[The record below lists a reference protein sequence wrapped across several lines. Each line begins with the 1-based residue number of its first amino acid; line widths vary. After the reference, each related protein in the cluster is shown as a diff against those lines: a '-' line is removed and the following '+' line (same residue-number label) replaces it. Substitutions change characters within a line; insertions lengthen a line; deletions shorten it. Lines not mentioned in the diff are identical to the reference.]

1 MAGSGFK
8 TVLKGSVDPFR
19 RKPVLWKLDQW
30 EVTMIRKILFV
41 GSLLSCSA
49 MAQVSEPDWPAVEE
63 ETLRHFRALLQFDTS
78 DPPGREL
85 PAAEYLRDVLE
96 AEGIEVEMLS
106 NSPERPNVI
115 ARLKGDSSKEPLLI
129 MAHTDVVNVDPE
141 KWTFPPFS
149 ATVDGGYV
157 YGRGAVDDK
166 DNLAS
171 ALMVMLELKRQ
182 NVPLARDVIFLAES
196 GEEGATEYGIEFL
209 VEEHFDKINAEFC
222 LAEGGSVAR
231 VNREV
236 QYAGVQ
242 TVEKIPYRLE
252 LVATGVA
259 GHGSVPLQS
268 NSVVRLAKAIAAI
281 ADWRSPI
288 RLNETTAAYF
298 ERLASISPADAAER
312 YLAVLDPG
320 RASEADDYFL
330 ANEPRHASML
340 RSSLSPNI
348 FEAGYRINVI
358 PSEARASV
366 DFRALPDED
375 IPGFLNQV
383 RTLID
388 DEVVD
393 VSLGERNT
401 RPPGQASLST
411 EAFAAI
417 EAGVNKHYGVITLPT
432 MSTGA
437 TDMAYLR
444 NRGIQCYGIGPAID
458 REDAALGFG
467 AHSDQERILISEL
480 NRFVK
485 FNWDVVIDLAAKQ

>member
-1 MAGSGFK
+1 MCR
-8 TVLKGSVDPFR
+8 TV
-19 RKPVLWKLDQW
+19 
-30 EVTMIRKILFV
+30 VTFLFLFV
-41 GSLLSCSA
+41 SSSF
-49 MAQVSEPDWPAVEE
+49 AQVREPNWSEVEV
-63 ETLRHFRALLQFDTS
+63 ETLEHFRALLQFDTS

-85 PAAEYLRDVLE
+85 PAADYLRAVLE
-96 AEGIEVEMLS
+96 AAGIPVETLY
-106 NSPERPNVI
+106 NDPERPNI
-115 ARLKGDSSKEPLLI
+115 LARLEGNGDKEPLLI

-141 KWTFPPFS
+141 KWIFPPFS
-149 ATVDGGYV
+149 ATVDDGYV

-171 ALMVMLELKRQ
+171 ALMVMLELKRL
-182 NVPLARDVIFLAES
+182 NIPLERDVIFLAES
-196 GEEGATEYGIEFL
+196 GEEGATQYGIEFM
-209 VEEHFDKINAEFC
+209 VNEHFAKIDAEFC

-236 QYAGVQ
+236 QYAGIQ
-242 TVEKIPYRLE
+242 TVEKIPYRVE

-259 GHGSVPLQS
+259 GHGSVPLQT

-298 ERLASISPADAAER
+298 ERLASISPVDAAER
-312 YLAVLDPG
+312 YLNVLDPG
-320 RASEADDYFL
+320 RAVESDEYFL

-348 FEAGYRINVI
+348 FDAGYRINVI

-375 IPGFLNQV
+375 IPQFLEEIRRIV
-383 RTLID
+383 GDT
-388 DEVVD
+388 VVE
-393 VSLGERNT
+393 VSLGRRNT
-401 RPPGQASLST
+401 RPRGQASLNT

-417 EAGVNKHYGVITLPT
+417 EAGINKHYGVITLPT

-480 NRFVK
+480 HRFVR
-485 FNWDVVIDLAAKQ
+485 FNWDVVLDLAAQQ

>member
-1 MAGSGFK
+1 M
-8 TVLKGSVDPFR
+8 
-19 RKPVLWKLDQW
+19 RKFLAS
-30 EVTMIRKILFV
+30 ISILFV
-41 GSLLSCSA
+41 TNSF
-49 MAQVSEPDWPAVEE
+49 AQISDPNWSEVEV

-96 AEGIEVEMLS
+96 AEGIPVEMLY
-106 NSPERPNVI
+106 NDPQRPNVL
-115 ARLKGDSSKEPLLI
+115 ARLEGNGDKEPLLI

-141 KWTFPPFS
+141 KWIFPPFS
-149 ATVDGGYV
+149 ATVDNGYV

-171 ALMVMLELKRQ
+171 ALMVMLELQRQ
-182 NVPLARDVIFLAES
+182 NVPLERDVIFLAES
-196 GEEGATEYGIEFL
+196 GEEGATQYGIEFL
-209 VEEHFDKINAEFC
+209 VNEHFDKIDAEFC
-222 LAEGGSVAR
+222 LAEGGGVAR

-236 QYAGVQ
+236 QYAGIQ
-242 TVEKIPYRLE
+242 TVEKIPYRVE
-252 LVATGVA
+252 LVATGIA
-259 GHGSVPLQS
+259 GHGSVPLQT
-268 NSVVRLAKAIAAI
+268 NSVTRLAKAIAAI
-281 ADWRSPI
+281 ADWRTPI

-298 ERLASISPADAAER
+298 ERLASISPNDAAQR
-312 YLAVLDPG
+312 YLNVLDPG
-320 RASEADDYFL
+320 RASDSDEYFL

-340 RSSLSPNI
+340 RSSLSPDI
-348 FEAGYRINVI
+348 FDAGYRINVI

-375 IPGFLNQV
+375 IAEFMEEIRRIVNDP
-383 RTLID
+383 
-388 DEVVD
+388 VVD
-393 VSLGERNT
+393 VSLGQRNT
-401 RPPGQASLST
+401 RPPGQASLNT

-417 EAGVNKHYGVITLPT
+417 EAGINEHYGVITLPT

-480 NRFVK
+480 NRFVR
-485 FNWDVVIDLAAKQ
+485 FNWDVVIELAAEQ

>member
-1 MAGSGFK
+1 MYRII
-8 TVLKGSVDPFR
+8 LLP
-19 RKPVLWKLDQW
+19 L
-30 EVTMIRKILFV
+30 ILFSGV
-41 GSLLSCSA
+41 AL
-49 MAQVSEPDWPAVEE
+49 AQVGEPDWPAVEE

-96 AEGIEVEMLS
+96 AEGIPVEMLW
-106 NSPERPNVI
+106 NDPERPNVI
-115 ARLKGDSSKEPLLI
+115 ARLDGDDSREPLLI

-141 KWTFPPFS
+141 KWIFPPFS

-166 DNLAS
+166 DNLAA

-196 GEEGATEYGIEFL
+196 GEEGATEYGIEFM
-209 VEEHFDKINAEFC
+209 VNEHFDKIDSEFC

-236 QYAGVQ
+236 QYSGVQ
-242 TVEKIPYRLE
+242 TVEKIPYRVE

-259 GHGSVPLQS
+259 GHGSVPLQT
-268 NSVVRLAKAIAAI
+268 NSVVRLARAVAAI
-281 ADWRSPI
+281 ADWRTPI

-298 ERLASISPADAAER
+298 ERLASISPSDAAER
-312 YLAVLDPG
+312 YLNVLDPG
-320 RASEADDYFL
+320 LAGESDEYFL

-348 FEAGYRINVI
+348 FDAGYRINVI
-358 PSEARASV
+358 PSESRASV

-375 IPGFLNQV
+375 IVSFLEEI
-383 RTLID
+383 RG
-388 DEVVD
+388 VVD
-393 VSLGERNT
+393 DPAVEISLGARNT
-401 RPPGQASLST
+401 RPRGQSSLDT
-411 EAFAAI
+411 DAFRAI
-417 EAGVNKHYGVITLPT
+417 ESHTRDHYGVITLPT

-444 NRGIQCYGIGPAID
+444 AAGIQCYGIGPAID

-480 NRFVK
+480 NRFVR
-485 FNWDVVIDLAAKQ
+485 FNWDVVIELAAQ

>member
-1 MAGSGFK
+1 MRLATCLICLFV
-8 TVLKGSVDPFR
+8 TGSV
-19 RKPVLWKLDQW
+19 
-30 EVTMIRKILFV
+30 
-41 GSLLSCSA
+41 A
-49 MAQVSEPDWPAVEE
+49 AQNSEPDWAAVDV

-85 PAAEYLRDVLE
+85 PAADYLQQVLE
-96 AEGIEVEMLS
+96 AEGFDVEILATD
-106 NSPERPNVI
+106 PERPNVLT
-115 ARLKGDSSKEPLLI
+115 RLRGNGAKKPLLI

-149 ATVDGGYV
+149 ATVDNGYV

-166 DNLAS
+166 DNLAA

-182 NVPLARDVIFLAES
+182 NIQLERDVIFLAES
-196 GEEGATEYGIEFL
+196 GEEGATEFGIEFM
-209 VEEHFDKINAEFC
+209 VNNHFDKIDSEFC

-236 QYAGVQ
+236 QYAGIQ
-242 TVEKIPYRLE
+242 TVEKIPYRVE
-252 LVATGVA
+252 LLATGVA
-259 GHGSVPLQS
+259 GHGSVPLQT
-268 NSVVRLAKAIAAI
+268 NSVTRLAKAVAAI
-281 ADWRSPI
+281 ADWRTPI

-298 ERLASISPADAAER
+298 ERLASISPADAAQR
-312 YLAVLDPG
+312 YLNVLDPAT
-320 RASEADDYFL
+320 ASAADEYFL

-348 FEAGYRINVI
+348 FDAGYRINVI

-366 DFRALPDED
+366 DFRALPDES
-375 IPGFLNQV
+375 IPEFLEEI
-383 RTLID
+383 RR
-388 DEVVD
+388 VVND
-393 VSLGERNT
+393 PAVEVSLGERNT
-401 RPPGQASLST
+401 RPRGQASLNT
-411 EAFAAI
+411 VAFSAI
-417 EAGVNKHYGVITLPT
+417 EAGINKHYGVISLPT

-480 NRFVK
+480 NRFVR
-485 FNWDVVIDLAAKQ
+485 FNWDVVIDLAAVK

>member
-1 MAGSGFK
+1 MY
-8 TVLKGSVDPFR
+8 R
-19 RKPVLWKLDQW
+19 
-30 EVTMIRKILFV
+30 II
-41 GSLLSCSA
+41 LLSLMLFGGPA
-49 MAQVSEPDWPAVEE
+49 LAQVGEPNWSEVEE

-85 PAAEYLRDVLE
+85 PAAEYLYDVLE
-96 AEGIEVEMLS
+96 AEGISAEMLW
-106 NSPERPNVI
+106 NDPERPNVI
-115 ARLKGDSSKEPLLI
+115 ARLDGDDSKEPLLI

-141 KWTFPPFS
+141 KWIFPPFS

-166 DNLAS
+166 DNVA
-171 ALMVMLELKRQ
+171 AGLMIMLLLKRLD
-182 NVPLARDVIFLAES
+182 VPLARDVIYLAES
-196 GEEGATEYGIEFL
+196 GEEGATEYGIEFM
-209 VEEHFDKINAEFC
+209 VNEHFDKIDSEFC

-236 QYAGVQ
+236 QYSGVQ
-242 TVEKIPYRLE
+242 TVEKIPYRVE

-259 GHGSVPLQS
+259 GHGSVPLQT
-268 NSVVRLAKAIAAI
+268 NSVVRLARAVSAI
-281 ADWRSPI
+281 ADWRTPV

-298 ERLASISPADAAER
+298 ERLASISPSDAAER
-312 YLAVLDPG
+312 YLNVLDPG
-320 RASEADDYFL
+320 RASESDEYFL

-348 FEAGYRINVI
+348 FDAGYRINVI
-358 PSEARASV
+358 PSESRASV

-375 IPGFLNQV
+375 IVSFLEEI
-383 RTLID
+383 RG
-388 DEVVD
+388 VVD
-393 VSLGERNT
+393 DPAVEVSLGARNT
-401 RPPGQASLST
+401 RPRGESSLDT
-411 EAFAAI
+411 DAFRAI
-417 EAGVNKHYGVITLPT
+417 ENHTREHYGVITLPT

-444 NRGIQCYGIGPAID
+444 AAGIQCYGIGPAID

-480 NRFVK
+480 HRFVR
-485 FNWDVVIDLAAKQ
+485 FHYDVVIELAAQ

>member
-1 MAGSGFK
+1 MRSLIVLGSF
-8 TVLKGSVDPFR
+8 
-19 RKPVLWKLDQW
+19 
-30 EVTMIRKILFV
+30 
-41 GSLLSCSA
+41 LLASISA
-49 MAQVSEPDWPAVEE
+49 AQVAEPDWEAVED

-85 PAAEYLRDVLE
+85 PAAEYIRDVLE
-96 AEGIEVEMLS
+96 AQGIEVEMLATD
-106 NSPERPNVI
+106 PDRPNVI
-115 ARLKGDSSKEPLLI
+115 ARLKGNGNKKPLLI

-149 ATVDGGYV
+149 ATVDDGYV

-182 NVPLARDVIFLAES
+182 NVQLERDVIFLAES
-196 GEEGATEYGIEFL
+196 GEEGATEFGIEFI
-209 VEEHFDKINAEFC
+209 VNNHFDRIESEFC

-242 TVEKIPYRLE
+242 TVEKIPYRIE
-252 LVATGVA
+252 LKATGVA

-268 NSVVRLAKAIAAI
+268 NSVVRLAKAVAAI
-281 ADWRSPI
+281 ADWRSPV

-298 ERLASISPADAAER
+298 ERLAGISPSANAQR
-312 YLAVLDPG
+312 YLAVLDPTTV
-320 RASEADDYFL
+320 AAADAYFL

-340 RSSLSPNI
+340 RSSLSPTI
-348 FEAGYRINVI
+348 FNAGYRINVI
-358 PSEARASV
+358 PSEATASV

-375 IPGFLNQV
+375 IPAFLQSIRGVINDPSV
-383 RTLID
+383 
-388 DEVVD
+388 EVA
-393 VSLGERNT
+393 LGDRNT
-401 RPPGQASLST
+401 RPPGQASLQT
-411 EAFAAI
+411 PAFSAI
-417 EAGVNKHYGVITLPT
+417 EENISKHYGVTTLPT

-458 REDAALGFG
+458 TEDAALGFG

-480 NRFVK
+480 HRFVR
-485 FNWDVVIDLAAKQ
+485 FNWDVVIDLAVAP

>member
-1 MAGSGFK
+1 MRKASCLISLLL
-8 TVLKGSVDPFR
+8 TGSVF
-19 RKPVLWKLDQW
+19 
-30 EVTMIRKILFV
+30 
-41 GSLLSCSA
+41 
-49 MAQVSEPDWPAVEE
+49 AQVSEPDWAAVEV
-63 ETLRHFRALLQFDTS
+63 ETLQHFRALLQFDTS

-85 PAAEYLRDVLE
+85 PAAEYLREVLE
-96 AEGIEVEMLS
+96 AEGFDVEILATD
-106 NSPERPNVI
+106 PERPNVLV
-115 ARLKGDSSKEPLLI
+115 RLEGSGDKRPLLM

-149 ATVDGGYV
+149 ATVDDGYV

-166 DNLAS
+166 DNLAA

-182 NVPLARDVIFLAES
+182 NVPLDRDVIFLAES
-196 GEEGATEYGIEFL
+196 GEEGATEFGIEYM
-209 VEEHFDKINAEFC
+209 VNNHFDKIEAEFC

-236 QYAGVQ
+236 QYAGIQ
-242 TVEKIPYRLE
+242 TVEKIPYRIE
-252 LVATGVA
+252 LLATGVA
-259 GHGSVPLQS
+259 GHGSVPLQT
-268 NSVVRLAKAIAAI
+268 NSVTRLAKAVAAI
-281 ADWRSPI
+281 ADWRTPI

-312 YLAVLDPG
+312 YLNVLDPG
-320 RASEADDYFL
+320 LASESDEYFL

-348 FEAGYRINVI
+348 FDAGYRINVI

-366 DFRALPDED
+366 DFRALPDES
-375 IPGFLNQV
+375 IPEFL
-383 RTLID
+383 
-388 DEVVD
+388 DELRRVVND
-393 VSLGERNT
+393 PAVQVSLGERNT
-401 RPPGQASLST
+401 RPRGQADLNT
-411 EAFAAI
+411 EAFSAI
-417 EAGVNKHYGVITLPT
+417 EQAINKHYGVITLPT

-458 REDAALGFG
+458 REDAALGYG

-480 NRFVK
+480 NRFVR
-485 FNWDVVIDLAAKQ
+485 FNWDVVIDIAGQK